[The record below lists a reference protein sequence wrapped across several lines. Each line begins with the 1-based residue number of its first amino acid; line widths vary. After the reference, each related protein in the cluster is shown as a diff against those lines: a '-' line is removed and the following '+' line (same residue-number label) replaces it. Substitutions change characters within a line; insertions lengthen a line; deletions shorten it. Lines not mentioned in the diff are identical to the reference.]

1 MAYMHHCPPTRIWT
15 IESIQ
20 EVVITTRLC
29 STPTTR
35 WRTEWRPATAWPSSM
50 TASGE
55 SRRFESSDTISCNS
69 RPVYTPTEEREDTS
83 APEPITAQPDM
94 FSGEVVDVTSG
105 PASNIP
111 YIVYSNEQNP
121 WTVLENG
128 VDTNHLYKRM
138 GQS

>member
-1 MAYMHHCPPTRIWT
+1 MKTLHFYILTIHCH
-15 IESIQ
+15 
-20 EVVITTRLC
+20 
-29 STPTTR
+29 
-35 WRTEWRPATAWPSSM
+35 
-50 TASGE
+50 
-55 SRRFESSDTISCNS
+55 F
-69 RPVYTPTEEREDTS
+69 RPVYNPTEEVEDTN